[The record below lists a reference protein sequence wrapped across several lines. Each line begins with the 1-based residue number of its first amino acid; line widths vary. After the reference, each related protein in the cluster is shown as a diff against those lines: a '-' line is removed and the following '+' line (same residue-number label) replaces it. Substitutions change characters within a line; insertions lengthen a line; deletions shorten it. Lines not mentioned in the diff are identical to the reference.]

1 VVHFGGVQRAMGE
14 AEESAGAAPGA
25 TPVRALA
32 DVAERVRERRAAV
45 QLAGLRGAAGAVV
58 AARLLDAL
66 GRGPALLLAADSK
79 RADVLLEDLRCVL
92 GEAPPEEGG
101 RVRPFPRLDTAP
113 YDRFSPQ
120 PFVTAQRMDVL
131 FRLLG
136 EDGPAPIVVA
146 PWTALALRVPARDA
160 VRARA
165 LRVERG
171 AQQGRDALAAAL
183 VLAGYARQPLVEE
196 RGEFAVRGGIVDF
209 FPPQRAR
216 PVRVELLGDEV
227 ESLRE
232 FDPASQRSE
241 AELSRV
247 VAAPARELL
256 FDRELIVERAPAL
269 RALAEAEGVAAR
281 EIDRWIDGLLRGAA
295 PPGSE
300 GLLPLL
306 QPALESFFDFLPDSA
321 SVLVEEWE
329 AGSARLLRYAG
340 EALENHEAA
349 RAAGRPVAAPDAC
362 FLRIEDVEAELTRR
376 RPVLLDGL
384 GIAAGPALASG
395 AERFSVRASAQDELA
410 RELRLARGQGEG
422 LAPLASQIARWRGEG
437 LRVVLAAPSLSGADR
452 LARLLAERGLASPL
466 ARQPEPFTLWAPE
479 GFEVRVAPLSAG
491 FVLPAEALAV
501 VTEEE
506 VFGPRER
513 RRRAASLREGAAIEA
528 LAHLAPGDHL
538 VHAEHGIG
546 VYRGLVA
553 LATSGF
559 EGEFLRIEYEGGDR
573 LFVPVDRL
581 NLVQRYVGAD
591 GALPR
596 IDKLGGQ
603 TWAKAKGAVRK
614 AVQSLARELLA
625 VHAARELSPGHA
637 FSPRDALLRELEAS
651 FPYEETSDQAAAIED
666 VLADLAAPRPMD
678 RLVCGDVGYGKTEVA
693 LRAAFRVAMDGKQ
706 VALLAPT
713 TVLCQQH
720 LDTFAKRFADSPV
733 RLESLSRFRSRGEA
747 AKVLEGL
754 ASGAVDIVIG
764 THRLLQKGVAFRDLG
779 LVVVD
784 EEHRFGVAHKERL
797 KQLKRSVDVLTLT
810 ATPIPR
816 TLQMSMSGLRDLSVI
831 HTPPPDRLAV
841 RTQICRF
848 ESSLI
853 REAILREV
861 RRGGQVFFVHN
872 RVQSIDAIA
881 ELLRRIVPEV
891 RILVA
896 HGQMSEHELEKRMLT
911 FLRGDAEVLLCTT
924 IIESGLDMPRV
935 NTILVDRAD
944 ALGLAQLYQL
954 RGRVGRSRHRA
965 YAYLLVPGDEALTDD
980 ARSRLEAIQDLA
992 ELGSGFRLANM
1003 DLEIRGAGNLLG
1015 KEQSGH
1021 LGAVGYETYMELL
1034 EEAVEELR
1042 GTARPA
1048 EIDPEVRLPAAAR
1061 LPESYVPEVSQ
1072 RLVLYKRLAGAPDE
1086 AEVQR
1091 IRDELLDRYG
1101 PLPAEAE
1108 NLLEVI
1114 GVKLLAR
1121 ALALPGV
1128 DYANGNLVLRTAPG
1142 SRVDPARLVDLLN
1155 ERGSGVRLGEGQ
1167 RILAAAPDG
1176 SPPALF
1182 ARARWLLAALAKPA
1196 SAAPA
1201 QGSP

>member
-1 VVHFGGVQRAMGE
+1 
-14 AEESAGAAPGA
+14 
-25 TPVRALA
+25 
-32 DVAERVRERRAAV
+32 
-45 QLAGLRGAAGAVV
+45 
-58 AARLLDAL
+58 
-66 GRGPALLLAADSK
+66 
-79 RADVLLEDLRCVL
+79 
-92 GEAPPEEGG
+92 
-101 RVRPFPRLDTAP
+101 
-113 YDRFSPQ
+113 
-120 PFVTAQRMDVL
+120 
-131 FRLLG
+131 
-136 EDGPAPIVVA
+136 
-146 PWTALALRVPARDA
+146 
-160 VRARA
+160 
-165 LRVERG
+165 VERG
-171 AQQGRDALAAAL
+171 AHLERDVLAAAL
-183 VLAGYARQPLVEE
+183 VLAGYTRQPLVEE

-227 ESLRE
+227 EALRE

-241 AELSRV
+241 AALQRV

-256 FDRELIVERAPAL
+256 FDRDLVVERAGAL
-269 RALAEAEGVAAR
+269 RALAEAQGVAAR
-281 EIDRWIDGLLRGAA
+281 EIDRWIDALLRGAA

-306 QPALESFFDFLPDSA
+306 QPALESFFDFLPESA
-321 SVLVEEWE
+321 TVLVEEWE
-329 AGSARLLRYAG
+329 AGSARLLRFAG
-340 EALENHEAA
+340 EALENYEAA
-349 RAAGRPVAAPDAC
+349 RAAGRPVAPPDAC
-362 FLRIEDVEAELTRR
+362 FLRVEEIEGELARR

-384 GIAAGPALASG
+384 GIAAGPALAPE
-395 AERFSVRASAQDELA
+395 AERFSVRTSAQDELA

-422 LAPLASQIARWRGEG
+422 LAPLVQHIARWRADG
-437 LRVVLAAPSLSGADR
+437 LRVVLGAPSLSGADR
-452 LARLLAERGLASPL
+452 LLRLLAERGVAASL
-466 ARQPEPFTLWAPE
+466 ARTPEPFPRWAAE
-479 GFEVRVAPLSAG
+479 GGVEVRVVALSAG
-491 FVLPAEALAV
+491 FVLPAEGLAV
-501 VTEEE
+501 ATEEE

-528 LAHLAPGDHL
+528 LAHLAPGDYL

-546 VYRGLVA
+546 VYRGLVL
-553 LATSGF
+553 LAINGF

-596 IDKLGGQ
+596 VDKLGGQ

-614 AVQSLARELLA
+614 AIQSLARDLLA
-625 VHAARELSPGHA
+625 VHAERELAPGHA
-637 FSPRDALLRELEAS
+637 YSPRDASLRELEAS
-651 FPYEETSDQAAAIED
+651 FPYEETPDQAAAIED

-693 LRAAFRVAMDGKQ
+693 VRAAFRVAMDGRQ
-706 VALLAPT
+706 VAVLAPT

-720 LDTFAKRFADSPV
+720 LDTFAKRFADWPI
-733 RLESLSRFRSRGEA
+733 RLESLSRFRSRAEA

-754 ASGAVDIVIG
+754 ASGAVDVVIG
-764 THRLLQKGVAFRDLG
+764 THRLLQKGVAFKDLG

-841 RTQICRF
+841 RTQVCRF
-848 ESSLI
+848 DSSLI

-881 ELLRRIVPEV
+881 ELLRRSVPEV

-896 HGQMSEHELEKRMLT
+896 HGQMSEHELEQRMLA
-911 FLRGDAEVLLCTT
+911 FLRGESEVLLCTT

-944 ALGLAQLYQL
+944 TLGLAQLYQL

-980 ARSRLEAIQDLA
+980 ARRRMEAIQDLS

-1034 EEAVEELR
+1034 EEAVAELR
-1042 GTARPA
+1042 GSARPV
-1048 EIDPEVRLPAAAR
+1048 EIDPEVRLPVAAK

-1072 RLVLYKRLAGAPDE
+1072 RLVLYKRLAGAADD

-1108 NLLEVI
+1108 NLLSVI

-1121 ALALPGV
+1121 GLGLAGV
-1128 DYANGNLVLRTAPG
+1128 DYANGTLLLRTAPG

-1155 ERGSGVRLGEGQ
+1155 DRAAGVRLGEGQ
-1167 RILAAAPDG
+1167 RIQAAVADAA
-1176 SPPALF
+1176 PPALF
-1182 ARARWLLAALAKPA
+1182 ARARALLLALAKPA
-1196 SAAPA
+1196 
-1201 QGSP
+1201 GS